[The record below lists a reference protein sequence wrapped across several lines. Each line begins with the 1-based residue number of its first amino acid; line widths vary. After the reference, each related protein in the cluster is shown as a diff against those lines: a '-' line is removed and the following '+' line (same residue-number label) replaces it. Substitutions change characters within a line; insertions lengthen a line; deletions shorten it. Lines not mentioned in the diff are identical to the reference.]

1 MMMIVPAHTLYSVPS
16 HDPAH
21 THTHGCTGVGWEEEE
36 EEEGGS
42 KRVAATTT
50 STILTILFPCIG

>member
-36 EEEGGS
+36 EEGGS